1 MEYAKII
8 NPFFD
13 NLPVLVT
20 GGAGFIG
27 SHLVKAL
34 VDLNARVSILDDL
47 STGNLDNLDSV
58 INRITFIKG
67 DITNSD
73 TCQAAATIQAIIF
86 HCAARISVPES
97 LDKPSEYTRTNVM
110 GTCNILEAAHRC
122 GARVIFSSSAAI
134 YGGKNGACR
143 EDAVCTP
150 TSIYGLSKL
159 IGEQYCRLY
168 HALYHVPSIC
178 PRYFNV
184 YADRPGGS
192 MYEIMHNALR
202 TNQPITI
209 FGDGTQTR
217 DFVSRETVV
226 QANLALAQLPDK
238 YLNGQAVNIAS
249 GESISLNELLATM
262 RAQFP
267 SYTGKITY
275 QAERPGDIK
284 HSQAD
289 ITKLRSL
296 LTISAQQNGVCTTP
310 ARRAESLR

>member
-1 MEYAKII
+1 MEYEKITSS
-8 NPFFD
+8 FFD
-13 NLPVLVT
+13 DLPVLIT

-27 SHLVKAL
+27 SRIVKKLVEH
-34 VDLNARVSILDDL
+34 NARVSVLDDL

-58 INRITFIKG
+58 IDRITFIKG

-73 TCQAAATIQAIIF
+73 TCQAAATMQAIIF

-97 LDKPSEYTRTNVM
+97 LDRPLEYTHTNVM
-110 GTCNILEAAHRC
+110 GTCNVLQAAHRC
-122 GARVIFSSSAAI
+122 RARVIFSSSAAV
-134 YGGKNGACR
+134 YGGKNDLCQ

-159 IGEQYCRLY
+159 IGEQYCRQY

-178 PRYFNV
+178 LRYFNV
-184 YADRPGGS
+184 YADRPSGS

-202 TNQPITI
+202 TNQPLTI

-217 DFVSRETVV
+217 DFVSLAAVV
-226 QANLALAQLPDK
+226 QANLALAQLPEQ

-249 GESISLNELLATM
+249 GKSISLNELLRCM
-262 RAQFP
+262 RAKSP
-267 SYTGKITY
+267 NYTGKITY
-275 QAERPGDIK
+275 QAERPGDIR

-289 ITKLRSL
+289 TAKLSHF
-296 LTISAQQNGVCTTP
+296 LTIGEQQDDVCATP
-310 ARRAESLR
+310 ARRFESRG